1 MDGLAPKMDGAQAGD
16 RCPTTD
22 ASASSVSRRAL
33 SSFWREPKRTCM
45 FEGMH
50 RTVLVSLVF
59 LGFSLQAV
67 SVNFQKGDCRG
78 VTKPGRVFSAEMC
91 MKPLSKRPFSPHPLA
106 HTTPL
111 SAEFQTEPGAFFP
124 EGARCASASMNL
136 DEQKLLERLLQPSV
150 AAASRFEG
158 IQSGILED
166 GRSARKTKVQK
177 QERQQPDWRQKQELS
192 SLLAK
197 DVRDMGREEKRRF
210 VEELWSNLELT
221 PHTLQTL
228 AEDLQRRGYL
238 PADQPRVVSLDA
250 LKRIPPLGSAPSCMS
265 IRLKIRGATVKAHQ
279 SEGSPSQKCA
289 DFVHV
294 MCRFSWMHV
303 CMYIYIHAHA
313 PQGPYRGAC
322 ALFRCSS

>member
-91 MKPLSKRPFSPHPLA
+91 MKPLSTRPFSPHPLA

-111 SAEFQTEPGAFFP
+111 SAEFQTEPGGFFP

-136 DEQKLLERLLQPSV
+136 DEC
-150 AAASRFEG
+150 
-158 IQSGILED
+158 
-166 GRSARKTKVQK
+166 SA
-177 QERQQPDWRQKQELS
+177 
-192 SLLAK
+192 
-197 DVRDMGREEKRRF
+197 
-210 VEELWSNLELT
+210 
-221 PHTLQTL
+221 QTL
-228 AEDLQRRGYL
+228 
-238 PADQPRVVSLDA
+238 
-250 LKRIPPLGSAPSCMS
+250 
-265 IRLKIRGATVKAHQ
+265 
-279 SEGSPSQKCA
+279 EGS
-289 DFVHV
+289 
-294 MCRFSWMHV
+294 M
-303 CMYIYIHAHA
+303 
-313 PQGPYRGAC
+313 
-322 ALFRCSS
+322 ALFPGPGSTALVVQVVFLLSFFFSPGGFSLQNQEGT